1 LDVDGK
7 ATVDLLARGDYTVQV
22 DAPGLRFERPLVLS
36 RTQYV
41 DLQHV
46 SRVDIVVVI
55 GALAAFM
62 FGLYLVRVRGRSA
75 NFRSTGF
82 GSSRI
87 WAVGRRP

>member
-1 LDVDGK
+1 VALF
-7 ATVDLLARGDYTVQV
+7 ARGNDKGQV
-22 DAPGLRFERPLVLS
+22 GAPGLRFERPLVLS

-46 SRVDIVVVI
+46 SRLDIAVVV
-55 GALAAFM
+55 GALVAFM

-75 NFRSTGF
+75 IFRSPKL
-82 GSSRI
+82 GSSRV